1 MKKHIGV
8 VAIVALAALVCALP
22 ALAQVAPSLG
32 TAGQFGA
39 LGNSGVTGSTG
50 TGTIV
55 GGDVGSSP
63 TATISNF
70 PPSTAA
76 PPYTV
81 HYTNDGTV
89 QQARADANTA
99 YLFLA
104 AQGPG
109 TVLAAQLS
117 GVTLTSGIYSFTGG
131 AADLAAN
138 GTLTLDGPGIFIF
151 QVDSSLTA
159 NVGSNV
165 VGTANP
171 CNVYW
176 RVGTSATLNG
186 SSFRGNVL
194 AAASISVGG
203 GANVTGRLLA
213 GTGTTGAVTMAG
225 SGGNTISACD
235 AIVTPP
241 PPAPIPT
248 LGFFAMAALVL
259 LLGAVGFKLFS

>member
-1 MKKHIGV
+1 MKRHNGV
-8 VAIVALAALVCALP
+8 VAILALATLLCAIP
-22 ALAQVAPSLG
+22 ALAQVAPDLG
-32 TAGQFGA
+32 TAGQFGV
-39 LGNSGVTGSTG
+39 LGNSAVTGSTG

-63 TATISNF
+63 TASISNF

-76 PPYTV
+76 PPFTV
-81 HYTNDGTV
+81 HLTNDGVV
-89 QQARADANTA
+89 QQARLDADAA
-99 YLFLA
+99 YDFLA

-117 GVTLTSGIYSFTGG
+117 GAVLTSGIYSFTGG

-138 GTLTLDGPGIFIF
+138 GTLTLNGPGIFIF
-151 QVDSSLTA
+151 QVDSALTA
-159 NVGSNV
+159 NTLSNV
-165 VGTANP
+165 IGTADP

-186 SSFRGNVL
+186 ASFRGNVL
-194 AAASISVGG
+194 ADASISVGG

-225 SGGNTISACD
+225 SGGNTISGCATT
-235 AIVTPP
+235 A